1 MLSFFLQLGYY
12 FMVLGI
18 LSYLGFYPDHCILEP
33 LDSVTVLKTVDLF
46 VLAIN
51 LVSESGFSQE
61 TEPICMIMIKEVYFR
76 ELGHK
81 ITELANLESVGYR
94 LETQMGFDVQS

>member
-1 MLSFFLQLGYY
+1 
-12 FMVLGI
+12 MVLDI
-18 LSYLGFYPDHCILEP
+18 LSYFGFYPDHCVVEP
-33 LDSVTVLKTVDLF
+33 LDSVTVLKSVDLF

-51 LVSESGFSQE
+51 LVPESGFSQE
-61 TEPICMIMIKEVYFR
+61 TEAICMIMIKEVYFR

-94 LETQMGFDVQS
+94 LQTQMGFGVQS

>member
-1 MLSFFLQLGYY
+1 
-12 FMVLGI
+12 
-18 LSYLGFYPDHCILEP
+18 
-33 LDSVTVLKTVDLF
+33 
-46 VLAIN
+46 
-51 LVSESGFSQE
+51 
-61 TEPICMIMIKEVYFR
+61 MIMIKEVYFR